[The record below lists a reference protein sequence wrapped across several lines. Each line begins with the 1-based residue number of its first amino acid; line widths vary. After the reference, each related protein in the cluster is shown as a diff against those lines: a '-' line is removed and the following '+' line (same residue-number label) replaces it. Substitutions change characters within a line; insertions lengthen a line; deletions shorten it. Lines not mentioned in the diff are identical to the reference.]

1 MAGSKREVATAE
13 YLAEHLKDMVDPGGR
28 SSFASFDQ
36 EENAR
41 VKEAIR
47 LYVETWMV
55 PYAKAL
61 AASLRGD
68 ASGSQLA
75 MLDHVKDRGY

>member
-1 MAGSKREVATAE
+1 MAGSKREVAGAE
-13 YLAEHLKDMVDPGGR
+13 YLAGHLRDMVDPDGR
-28 SSFASFDQ
+28 SSFASFNR

-47 LYVETWMV
+47 LYVESWMI
-55 PYAKAL
+55 PYADAL

-68 ASGSQLA
+68 ADGSQMAL
-75 MLDHVKDRGY
+75 LDHVKARGY